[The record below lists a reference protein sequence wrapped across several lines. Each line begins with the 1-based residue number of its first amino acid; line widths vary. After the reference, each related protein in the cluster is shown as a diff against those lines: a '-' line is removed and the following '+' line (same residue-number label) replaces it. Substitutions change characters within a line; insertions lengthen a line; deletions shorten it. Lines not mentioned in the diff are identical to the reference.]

1 MGSAQQDCGSA
12 EIAFEGIGL
21 KKLDPEKIGPEKI
34 GPEKIKPEKLA
45 VVGAQRHGRSRERV
59 G

>member
-21 KKLDPEKIGPEKI
+21 KKLDTEKITV
-34 GPEKIKPEKLA
+34 A
-45 VVGAQRHGRSRERV
+45 RAQRHGRSRERV